1 MPELLI
7 HFILLNAM
15 SLITLVLEND
25 LTNILGRFML
35 NMAVIFVLVRII
47 YYRYERSEEFLFSF
61 FLMGII
67 VFFICSILESV
78 NIQLGMGLGLFAI
91 FSILRFRTVNYSV
104 KDMTYVF
111 VVIGISVINSLGNI
125 DPPVV
130 SAIVINSIILVI
142 AYILE
147 LFYQKNSMSSLIIIY
162 NKLELLV
169 PALKDE
175 LLKDL
180 SLHTGCDIKKIK
192 IRRINVSNGNSEVE
206 VYFRNKDRS

>member
-15 SLITLVLEND
+15 PLITLVLEND
-25 LTNILGRFML
+25 LTNILGRFMV
-35 NMAVIFVLVRII
+35 NIAVIFVLVRII

-78 NIQLGMGLGLFAI
+78 NIQLGMALGLFAI

-104 KDMTYVF
+104 KNMTYIF
-111 VVIGISVINSLGNI
+111 IIIGVSVINSLANI

-130 SAIVINSIILVI
+130 SAIVINAIILI
-142 AYILE
+142 AVYLLE
-147 LFYQKNSMSSLIIIY
+147 LFYQKNSLSSLIINY

-169 PALKDE
+169 PSLKNE

-180 SLHTGCDIKKIK
+180 SLQTGCDIKKVK
-192 IRRINVSNGNSEVE
+192 IRRINLNNGNSEVE
-206 VYFRNKDRS
+206 VYFRNKDRC

>member
-1 MPELLI
+1 
-7 HFILLNAM
+7 M

>member
-1 MPELLI
+1 
-7 HFILLNAM
+7 
-15 SLITLVLEND
+15 
-25 LTNILGRFML
+25 
-35 NMAVIFVLVRII
+35 MAVIFVLVRII